1 MKLIMNKNENK
12 TMVNH
17 KRHSE
22 KNKWGFKSEENI
34 SVVTYIRVT

>member
-17 KRHSE
+17 KRVRRA
-22 KNKWGFKSEENI
+22 KLGFGSDENL
-34 SVVTYIRVT
+34 